1 MKKYLIAFLFVI
13 NFVFAA
19 NGQFFLSEKRIY
31 LLDVTASME
40 GNGAVAT
47 PNIFEDVKIKLADA
61 ISDLEQAN
69 TEIVVIPFTNTTF
82 EPICGNI
89 SEKDSITHCV
99 EQIKIRRGDTDIA
112 TAFQKGIEELDST
125 KVNYLFLLTDGLHNC
140 GVEKDSLYQLLSSWN
155 DVSRGKY
162 MFAFYVMLT
171 PNAKELELIQVVENT
186 NQMWP
191 IESMDVNV
199 SFLLSSMNISANINN
214 NKVVKI
220 PLVSNNNKIFNNNIE
235 CQLKMNENPYYKI
248 KNYKI
253 DFPNRNIEFEVE
265 EGALHLIAQ
274 KAKARKMGA
283 RALRTIMEDVLFE
296 TKFSVPG
303 DKTVE
308 KIIVRDD
315 LTVDVIRKAEKKVKA
330 SK

>member
-99 EQIKIRRGDTDIA
+99 EQIKIQRGDTDIA

-199 SFLLSSMNISANINN
+199 SFLLSNMNISANINN

-265 EGALHLIAQ
+265 ELLPKIHIPIEMNLTISYEYDKEKYPLVFFTPEVINFNIVNKGV
-274 KAKARKMGA
+274 
-283 RALRTIMEDVLFE
+283 RTM
-296 TKFSVPG
+296 
-303 DKTVE
+303 
-308 KIIVRDD
+308 KII
-315 LTVDVIRKAEKKVKA
+315 EK
-330 SK
+330 

>member
-1 MKKYLIAFLFVI
+1 MEIINRFFIMKKYLIAFLFVI

-47 PNIFEDVKIKLADA
+47 PNIFEDVKTKLANA

-89 SEKDSITHCV
+89 SEKDSITHSV

-220 PLVSNNNKIFNNNIE
+220 PLASNNKKIFNETIE
-235 CQLKMNENPYYKI
+235 CQLKMKENPYYKI

-253 DFPNRNIEFEVE
+253 DFPNMNIEFEVE
-265 EGALHLIAQ
+265 ELLPKIHIPIEMDLAISYEYDKEKYPLVFFTPEVINFNIVNKGV
-274 KAKARKMGA
+274 
-283 RALRTIMEDVLFE
+283 RTM
-296 TKFSVPG
+296 
-303 DKTVE
+303 
-308 KIIVRDD
+308 KII
-315 LTVDVIRKAEKKVKA
+315 EK
-330 SK
+330 